1 MTQETHM
8 PSTRRKL
15 AAILISAGAIA
26 LATEQA
32 HAWGGTYYGR
42 SYGLGPY
49 AFAYRPY
56 AANFTYRPPYAYRS
70 YYGDQPLYAYRPYFR
85 AAYAAAPLYGAGY
98 ETYSYYP
105 SSSYYPS
112 WTGYYGSGTFSDGR
126 RVPGTNYNPNQ

>member
-1 MTQETHM
+1 MSNIRHALIIG
-8 PSTRRKL
+8 L
-15 AAILISAGAIA
+15 AAAGAIA
-26 LATEQA
+26 LATEEA
-32 HAWGGTYYGR
+32 YAWEGIYGR
-42 SYGLGPY
+42 SYGVRPY

-70 YYGDQPLYAYRPYFR
+70 YYGDQPLYAYRPYVR

-98 ETYSYYP
+98 DTYSYYP
-105 SSSYYPS
+105 SPSYYPS